1 MTARVKDPLNYSL
14 GDQKFQAASSFKYFG
29 IIICRDLSWA
39 DPVTQHKKPGRHCM
53 S

>member
-1 MTARVKDPLNYSL
+1 MTAWVKDPLNYSF
-14 GDQKFQAASSFKYFG
+14 GDQKIPEASSRKCFG

-39 DPVTQHKKPGRHCM
+39 DPVTQYKKPGRHFM